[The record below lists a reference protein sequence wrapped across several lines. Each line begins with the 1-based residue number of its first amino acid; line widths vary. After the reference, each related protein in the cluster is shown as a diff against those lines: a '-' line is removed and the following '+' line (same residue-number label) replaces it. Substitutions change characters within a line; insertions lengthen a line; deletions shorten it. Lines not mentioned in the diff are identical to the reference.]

1 MLSQLHPILLAQ
13 SSDQRNY
20 PCPIAANC
28 YPDAFGIKDE
38 QSPRSGIMIWDSFGI
53 RGGPIPKDQES
64 GIGINLGLEVSQFL
78 EHELI
83 I

>member
-1 MLSQLHPILLAQ
+1 
-13 SSDQRNY
+13 
-20 PCPIAANC
+20 
-28 YPDAFGIKDE
+28 
-38 QSPRSGIMIWDSFGI
+38 MIWDSFGI

-83 I
+83 IWTHLGLELSQILKIRNHEFGLICEDNHELQVMLERFL